1 MKIQTIILTVI
12 AAAAFVVAGCSK
24 QSGSTAGDQ
33 NAAVVNVDT
42 TKVEAAFASA
52 DGVTK
57 RALASVIGAVKNAD
71 YSGAVTQL
79 KSFGEKYKLTEDQQ
93 TAVNELLVKAQKALA
108 DMAAKSAGD
117 ASKAATDMSKA
128 LGK

>member
-1 MKIQTIILTVI
+1 MKIQTTILTVI

-24 QSGSTAGDQ
+24 QSSSTAGDQ
-33 NAAVVNVDT
+33 NAAVANVDT
-42 TKVEAAFASA
+42 TKAEAAFASA
-52 DGVTK
+52 DGATK

-79 KSFGEKYKLTEDQQ
+79 KSFGEKYKLTEEQQ

>member
-1 MKIQTIILTVI
+1 MKIQTTILTVI

-24 QSGSTAGDQ
+24 QSSSTAGDQ
-33 NAAVVNVDT
+33 NAAVANVDT

-52 DGVTK
+52 DGATK
-57 RALASVIGAVKNAD
+57 RALSSVIGAVKNAD

-79 KSFGEKYKLTEDQQ
+79 KSFGERYKLTEEQQ
-93 TAVNELLVKAQKALA
+93 TAVNELLVTAQKALA
-108 DMAAKSAGD
+108 DMAVKSAGD

>member
-1 MKIQTIILTVI
+1 MKIQTTILTVI

-24 QSGSTAGDQ
+24 QSSSTAGDQ
-33 NAAVVNVDT
+33 NAAVANVDT
-42 TKVEAAFASA
+42 TKAEAAFASA
-52 DGVTK
+52 DGATK

-79 KSFGEKYKLTEDQQ
+79 KSFGEKYKLTEEQQ
-93 TAVNELLVKAQKALA
+93 TAVNELLVTAQKALA